1 MRMRLMPALSV
12 ATVALS
18 LIAAAAVPRPAQADA
33 PGQPG
38 ANTSVSANE
47 QRAAPY
53 MIMIFADGTVMQM
66 PVSTAMTTEAMKGS
80 KALTAPIMITV
91 SNGKAYTTSDM
102 KMADGTML
110 YSAFMTHF
118 KEAHERN

>member
-1 MRMRLMPALSV
+1 MRMRLIPMLRV
-12 ATVALS
+12 ATLALGVT
-18 LIAAAAVPRPAQADA
+18 AAAALPRAAQADA

-38 ANTSVSANE
+38 ANTTVSANE

-53 MIMIFADGTVMQM
+53 MVMIFADGTVMQM
-66 PVSTAMTTEAMKGS
+66 PVSTAMTGEAMKSS
-80 KALTAPIMITV
+80 KPLTAPIMITV
-91 SNGKAYTTSDM
+91 SNGKAYTTGDM

>member
-1 MRMRLMPALSV
+1 MRMPLMRLLSV
-12 ATVALS
+12 ATMALG
-18 LIAAAAVPRPAQADA
+18 LIAATALPRAAQAEA

-38 ANTSVSANE
+38 ANTTVSANE

-53 MIMIFADGTVMQM
+53 MIMVFADGTVMQM
-66 PVSTAMTTEAMKGS
+66 PVSTAMTTEAMKSS
-80 KALTAPIMITV
+80 KSLTAPIMITV
-91 SNGKAYTTSDM
+91 ANGKAYTTSDT